1 MSGIIVGIDGSD
13 NAQTALEW
21 AITEA
26 AARRAPLTVLTVHP
40 EAIGAWGLRPISYP
54 ADQQEQERARL
65 AAEEAV
71 EKAISKVAA
80 ESRPEKVT
88 VHAASGIAA
97 EELINASAGADL
109 LVVGSRGHG
118 GFARLMIGSVS
129 SQVSHHARCPVVIVP
144 AGRRR

>member
-1 MSGIIVGIDGSD
+1 MPGIIVGIDGSD
-13 NAQTALEW
+13 NAQNALEW
-21 AITEA
+21 AMTEA

-54 ADQQEQERARL
+54 ADQEEQARARQ

-71 EKAISKVAA
+71 EKIISNLPVD
-80 ESRPEKVT
+80 SRPKTVT
-88 VHAASGIAA
+88 VRAASGIVA

-109 LVVGSRGHG
+109 LVLGSRGHG

-129 SQVSHHARCPVVIVP
+129 TQVSHHALCPVVIVP
-144 AGRRR
+144 AERRR